1 MTQELAL
8 PQLFFRFWWIT
19 VFAIVCYG
27 VYLHGMQKKRVA
39 LNQLKAKYCFLEGQ
53 LTQATSEREDLL
65 LQLASEGDP
74 AWHEM
79 MLMKRLGMVPEGQ
92 TKVFFKK

>member
-1 MTQELAL
+1 MKRELAI

-27 VYLHGMQKKRVA
+27 VYLHGMQKKRGA
-39 LNQLKAKYCFLEGQ
+39 FYDLQEKYQYLEEQ
-53 LTQATSEREDLL
+53 LTAATSEREDLL
-65 LQLASEGDP
+65 LELASGSDP
-74 AWHEM
+74 AWREM

-92 TKVFFKK
+92 TKVFFEK